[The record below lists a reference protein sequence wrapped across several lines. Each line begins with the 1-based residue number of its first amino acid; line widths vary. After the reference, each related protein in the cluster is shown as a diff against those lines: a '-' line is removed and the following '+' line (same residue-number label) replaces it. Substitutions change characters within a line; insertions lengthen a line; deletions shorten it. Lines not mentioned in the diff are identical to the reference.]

1 MPQRRTMVKG
11 FGEKLGAENIKFPFS
26 KVIEGCLQMGIPID
40 EMQDREHGRNL
51 MVGEDGG
58 EYYVDNLV
66 GYYQAGKD
74 PDSPHPL
81 KEPFIEPFV
90 SSRDRIAEYMQNNG
104 YKDDAKKLVSL
115 CIDRIQAAVV
125 AGKASSAST
134 NLGKTA

>member
-11 FGEKLGAENIKFPFS
+11 FGEKLGVESIKFPFS

-58 EYYVDNLV
+58 EYYVDNLA
-66 GYYQAGKD
+66 GYYDAKKD
-74 PDSPHPL
+74 PDSHNPL
-81 KEPFIEPFV
+81 TEPFIEPFV
-90 SSRDRIAEYMQNNG
+90 SSRNKIVDYMQNNG
-104 YKDDAKKLVSL
+104 YKDNQKKLVSL

-125 AGKASSAST
+125 TGKASKPKVA
-134 NLGKTA
+134 